1 MAEELEFSDP
11 VAGIVASSPTRIV
24 GEYLRGQIAY
34 LEQFVKALLNRTA
47 LLAVNLFPL
56 EIAVGVPRTV
66 RSAQYHLIDAAD
78 AADHAE
84 VAQPKSGP

>member
-24 GEYLRGQIAY
+24 GEYLRGQIAD
-34 LEQFVKALLNRTA
+34 LEQFVKALLNRPA
-47 LLAVNLFPL
+47 LLAVDLFPL
-56 EIAVGVPRTV
+56 EIAVGVPRAV
-66 RSAQYHLIDAAD
+66 RSAQDHLIDAAD

-84 VAQPKSGP
+84 VAQPESGP